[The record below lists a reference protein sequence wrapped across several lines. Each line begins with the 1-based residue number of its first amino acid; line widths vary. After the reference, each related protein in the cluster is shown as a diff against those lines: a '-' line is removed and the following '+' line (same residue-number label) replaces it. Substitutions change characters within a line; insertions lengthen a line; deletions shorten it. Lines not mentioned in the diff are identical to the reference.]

1 MLDRVYIDHVQ
12 VRESRALVTFWDSG
26 KRRFQSAN
34 RMVPMRGIL
43 HRAGG
48 PCDKMRPWS
57 QHPPDTPSP
66 SPCPAFNGQLRQPGG
81 PRSAVVIGG
90 GLAGLAAAV
99 VLAERGV
106 QVTVLEREHF
116 LGGRAGAWT
125 DRLRDGTTFDMERG
139 FHAFFRQYYNLRQLL
154 KRVDPALGF
163 LKPTDDYPILTP
175 TGNESFAGLT
185 HAPLVNVA
193 KLTWRTETLG
203 IRDLMK
209 VNVPAALAM
218 LRFDFRQTYADF
230 DQRHRRRLPG
240 LAQLP
245 AAGPPAAAARLRPL
259 LLQSA
264 GGHVGGRAAADAAL
278 LLHGQLR
285 RAGVRRGR
293 PAVLPRHLR
302 AARARCSGRLG
313 ASVRMGVSARA
324 LERRDGEPWVVE
336 TDGEALAADLVVL
349 ATEVPGV
356 KAIVGAS
363 RGLDDAAWRRRI
375 DSLRV
380 TNAFAVWRLWLDR
393 PVARGRSG
401 FAGTAGVGPLDN
413 ISVYENLED
422 ESRAWADAHR
432 RVGGGAARLRA
443 ARRLRRGDAEAA
455 AARGPPHPVPGD
467 SRRHPLLKSA
477 SCCGRIAPLLRRA
490 ATRCARRSG
499 TPFRGLC
506 LAGDFV
512 QLPFPSALMERA
524 ASAGILAANTVLGD
538 LGVAPEPLW
547 SVAVRGPLA
556 KRS

>member
-1 MLDRVYIDHVQ
+1 MIPAPSKHARRV
-12 VRESRALVTFWDSG
+12 ALPGF
-26 KRRFQSAN
+26 
-34 RMVPMRGIL
+34 
-43 HRAGG
+43 AG
-48 PCDKMRPWS
+48 
-57 QHPPDTPSP
+57 H
-66 SPCPAFNGQLRQPGG
+66 LRQAGQPTT
-81 PRSAVVIGG
+81 AVVIGG

-106 QVTVLEREHF
+106 QVTVLEREQF

-125 DRLRDGTTFDMERG
+125 DRLKDGTAFDMERG

-154 KRVDPALGF
+154 KRVDPELGF

-193 KLTWRTETLG
+193 KLTWRTDTLG

-218 LRFDFRQTYADF
+218 LRFDFRQTYAAF
-230 DQRHRRRLPG
+230 DQVTAGAYLDSLNFPPVARQRLLHVFAHSCFNPQ
-240 LAQLP
+240 ADMS
-245 AAGPPAAAARLRPL
+245 AAD
-259 LLQSA
+259 LLQMLHFYFTA
-264 GGHVGGRAAADAAL
+264 NHDGLVFDVADRPFSRGIFQPLGAL
-278 LLHGQLR
+278 LEG
-285 RAGVRRGR
+285 
-293 PAVLPRHLR
+293 
-302 AARARCSGRLG
+302 LG
-313 ASVRMGVSARA
+313 AAVRMGVSARA
-324 LERRDGEPWVVE
+324 LERRDGDLWAVE
-336 TDGEALAADLVVL
+336 TDQEALTANLVVL

-363 RGLDDAAWRRRI
+363 RGLDDAEWRRRI

-380 TNAFAVWRLWLDR
+380 TSAFAVWRLWLDR
-393 PVARGRSG
+393 PVAAGRAG

-413 ISVYENLED
+413 ISIYENLED
-422 ESRAWADAHR
+422 ESRAWAAR
-432 RVGGGAARLRA
+432 TGGSVVELHAYALPAGFDEADLKRQLLQGLHTLYPETVGAALIEERF
-443 ARRLRRGDAEAA
+443 
-455 AARGPPHPVPGD
+455 
-467 SRRHPLLKSA
+467 
-477 SCCGRIAPLLRRA
+477 LLRQDCPAFAPGSHALRPEV
-490 ATRCARRSG
+490 R

-538 LGVAPEPLW
+538 LGVVPEPLW

-556 KRS
+556 QRP

>member
-1 MLDRVYIDHVQ
+1 M
-12 VRESRALVTFWDSG
+12 
-26 KRRFQSAN
+26 
-34 RMVPMRGIL
+34 
-43 HRAGG
+43 
-48 PCDKMRPWS
+48 
-57 QHPPDTPSP
+57 
-66 SPCPAFNGQLRQPGG
+66 
-81 PRSAVVIGG
+81 VIGG

-106 QVTVLEREHF
+106 QVTVLERETF

-125 DRLRDGTTFDMERG
+125 DKLRDGTTFDMERG

-154 KRVDPALGF
+154 KRVDPELGF
-163 LKPTDDYPILTP
+163 LKPTGDYPILTP

-185 HAPLVNVA
+185 HAPLFNVA

-218 LRFDFRQTYADF
+218 LRFDFRATYAAF
-230 DQRHRRRLPG
+230 DQV
-240 LAQLP
+240 
-245 AAGPPAAAARLRPL
+245 
-259 LLQSA
+259 SA
-264 GGHVGGRAAADAAL
+264 GAYLDSLNFPPLARQRLLHVFAHSCFNPQADMSAAAL
-278 LLHGQLR
+278 LQMLHFYFTANYDGLVFDVADR
-285 RAGVRRGR
+285 PFSRGIFE
-293 PAVLPRHLR
+293 PLGALL
-302 AARARCSGRLG
+302 GRLG
-313 ASVRMGVSARA
+313 ATVRRGVSGRA
-324 LERRDGEPWVVE
+324 LERRETAQGTRWIVE
-336 TDGEALAADLVVL
+336 TDQEALTADLVVL

-363 RGLDDAAWRRRI
+363 RGLDDADWRRQI

-393 PVARGRSG
+393 PVAPGRAG

-413 ISVYENLED
+413 ISVFENLED
-422 ESRAWADAHR
+422 ESRQW
-432 RVGGGAARLRA
+432 AARTGGSVVELHA
-443 ARRLRRGDAEAA
+443 YALPAGFDEATVRRQLLQGLHTLYPETAA
-455 AARGPPHPVPGD
+455 ASLIEERF
-467 SRRHPLLKSA
+467 
-477 SCCGRIAPLLRRA
+477 LLRQDCPAFAPGSHALRPEV
-490 ATRCARRSG
+490 G

-524 ASAGILAANTVLGD
+524 VSAGFLAANTLLAA

-556 KRS
+556 KRP